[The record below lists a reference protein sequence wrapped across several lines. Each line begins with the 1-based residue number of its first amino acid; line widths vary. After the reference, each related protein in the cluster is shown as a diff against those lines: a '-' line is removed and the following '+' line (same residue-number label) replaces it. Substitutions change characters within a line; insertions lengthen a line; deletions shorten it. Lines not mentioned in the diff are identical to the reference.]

1 MPSTDKGL
9 KFDEKMGNSERLKV
23 SFLFQPFIGP
33 PHSASPFDLTV
44 HYVTMTPTL
53 QYRKQPDLHKSD
65 FFFSVLLSFSCPP
78 TEGYIW
84 FLLFWRAFISQSIV
98 KRILGRA
105 DAYVRAYVRA
115 STDMRKKSAGKK
127 LSELLTSF
135 SSPRFHLIKLK
146 VAEIQTD
153 PSLIDL
159 YTVHRANTINPL
171 PDTTGPGRGLFLE
184 MSGGGKTQN
193 AGRRG

>member
-65 FFFSVLLSFSCPP
+65 FFFFLCCSPFPVPPQRVIFDSFSFGGLSLLS
-78 TEGYIW
+78 
-84 FLLFWRAFISQSIV
+84 
-98 KRILGRA
+98 
-105 DAYVRAYVRA
+105 
-115 STDMRKKSAGKK
+115 
-127 LSELLTSF
+127 
-135 SSPRFHLIKLK
+135 
-146 VAEIQTD
+146 
-153 PSLIDL
+153 PS
-159 YTVHRANTINPL
+159 
-171 PDTTGPGRGLFLE
+171 
-184 MSGGGKTQN
+184 
-193 AGRRG
+193 

>member
-1 MPSTDKGL
+1 
-9 KFDEKMGNSERLKV
+9 MGNSKRLKV

-33 PHSASPFDLTV
+33 LIQLPPSTWPFTTLPWHRHSNIENSQTFIN
-44 HYVTMTPTL
+44 
-53 QYRKQPDLHKSD
+53 QI
-65 FFFSVLLSFSCPP
+65 FFSVLLSFSCPP

-84 FLLFWRAFISQSIV
+84 FLLFGGLSVLSPSWKGFWV
-98 KRILGRA
+98 VC
-105 DAYVRAYVRA
+105 VRACVNA
-115 STDMRKKSAGKK
+115 CTDMRKKSAEKTVWTPHV
-127 LSELLTSF
+127 LF
-135 SSPRFHLIKLK
+135 FPRFHLIKLK

-184 MSGGGKTQN
+184 MSGGGKNKTQVGEGHDVSGEGN
-193 AGRRG
+193 